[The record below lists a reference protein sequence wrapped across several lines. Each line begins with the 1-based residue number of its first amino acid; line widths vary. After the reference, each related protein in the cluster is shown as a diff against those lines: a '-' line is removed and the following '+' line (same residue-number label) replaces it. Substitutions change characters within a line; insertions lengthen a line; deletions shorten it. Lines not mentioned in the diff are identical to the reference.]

1 MPRQNKQEYIIK
13 HLEEEILSRF
23 LKPGDKLPSESE
35 LLEKFSVGRGTIR
48 EAFRTLQ
55 QKGLIEIKK
64 GAKGG
69 AFVKEVDA
77 EQVRETLAILLH
89 HQRISPKHL
98 YEFRLALEPAVA
110 AHAAERAIPD
120 DIKRLKRLL
129 KVGMQFL
136 ESKQVDFHEFY
147 NWENKMHIALSTICG
162 NPIFE
167 WIFFT
172 VDYDLEPYSKILNL
186 QSTYI
191 DIIDDWKA
199 LIDAMEKG
207 EVMKVVSIIT
217 MHIGKFSLI
226 RSKIENNYQ
235 ANSESKN

>member
-1 MPRQNKQEYIIK
+1 MPRQNKQDYIIK
-13 HLEEEILSRF
+13 HLEKEILSRS
-23 LKPGDKLPSESE
+23 LKPGDKLPSEIE
-35 LLEKFSVGRGTIR
+35 LQEKFNIGRGTLR

-77 EQVRETLAILLH
+77 EQVRETLAILMRH
-89 HQRISPKHL
+89 KRISTKHL

-110 AHAAERAIPD
+110 AHATERATPD
-120 DIKRLKRLL
+120 DINNLKQLL
-129 KVGMQFL
+129 NEGIRFIDSEQ
-136 ESKQVDFHEFY
+136 EDFYEFY
-147 NWENKMHIALSTICG
+147 TWENKMHLALSAMSG

-167 WIFFT
+167 WILFT
-172 VDYDLEPYSKILNL
+172 VGYDLKPYSKLLNL
-186 QSTYI
+186 NSTYL
-191 DIIDDWKA
+191 DVLDDWKE
-199 LIDAMEKG
+199 LIEAMEKG

-226 RSKIENNYQ
+226 RSKIEK
-235 ANSESKN
+235 NSKSKS